1 MVWYFV
7 NNLGLHRELQEWL
20 MKKLQEIAEQ
30 KGKTLNPCTRKN
42 LWMMLIPGMI
52 VMRKARASQSYKTNL
67 GSVSWIPFICLV
79 GLSSSCLAFDWLPN
93 SLKAAYTLVPDYMED
108 LHSTTSSKFVPC
120 LHWSTSHPTCQD
132 WGKLMHNLPSRSVVP
147 TLGFRNP
154 SATQLQNCW
163 HTGFEYVGELDM
175 SPLASMIAS
184 DFISW
189 ELLA

>member
-1 MVWYFV
+1 
-7 NNLGLHRELQEWL
+7 
-20 MKKLQEIAEQ
+20 
-30 KGKTLNPCTRKN
+30 
-42 LWMMLIPGMI
+42 MMLIPGMI
-52 VMRKARASQSYKTNL
+52 MMRKAHASQSYKTNI

-79 GLSSSCLAFDWLPN
+79 SLSSSCLAFIRLPN

-108 LHSTTSSKFVPC
+108 LHSTTSSKSVPC

-147 TLGFRNP
+147 TLGFWNP

-163 HTGFEYVGELDM
+163 HTGFEYVGELDI
-175 SPLASMIAS
+175 SQLASMIAS